1 MKKKNAV
8 FTLFVCL
15 FGYFI
20 LYRNYRINFEKLQN
34 VTLISELKSELNAFL
49 DSHNGVLSQNNHIR
63 PNEEFYLNPEH
74 QICEENLN
82 KNIVFITFVLIEPH
96 SFEKRNLIRLKY
108 GNKNFD
114 PEFRVIF
121 TVGMSDNKTVNQMI
135 IDEFSINKD
144 IVQINNFADSYSNLT
159 YKTMKSLK
167 WISSYCK
174 NSKYVLRINEQ
185 IFVNTF
191 ALVNYFKS
199 LNVEK
204 KIFGYGIYGIG
215 PNRDIRS
222 KFYVSE
228 SEYSKPFYSDFME
241 GIYQILQYHF

>member
-1 MKKKNAV
+1 MKKKNV
-8 FTLFVCL
+8 FFILFV
-15 FGYFI
+15 FSFAYFI
-20 LYRNYRINFEKLQN
+20 LYRNYKINFEKFQD
-34 VTLISELKSELNAFL
+34 VKLISDLKSELSTFL
-49 DSHNGVLSQNNHIR
+49 DSGNALLSQNNHVR

-74 QICEENLN
+74 QICEKNQN
-82 KNIVFITFVLIEPH
+82 KNIIFITFVLIEPQD
-96 SFEKRNLIRLKY
+96 FEKRNLIRLTY

-114 PEFRVIF
+114 PDFRVIF
-121 TVGMSDNKTVNQMI
+121 TVGMSDNKTVNKMI

-144 IVQINNFADSYSNLT
+144 IVQINNFFDSYSNLT
-159 YKTMKSLK
+159 YKTMKSFK
-167 WISSYCK
+167 WISLYCT
-174 NSKYVLRINEQ
+174 NSKYILRINDQ

-228 SEYSKPFYSDFME
+228 SEYSKPFYSDFIE
-241 GIYQILQYHF
+241 GMVSIWLFF